1 MSCSVCNLNP
11 IKYTCPACGVKTC
24 SFPCVQKHKQDSKC
38 TGTVDQTKFLGKKEL
53 SSTDSHINRDYNF
66 LMNLGRNINLGKDDI
81 KSNAKN
87 VFKRQFHQRNNNAS
101 QNNSNKRF
109 KTEDI
114 DPRKYLVNK
123 VFPNSPP
130 SIIRRNNTL
139 VVQLPAG
146 MSRATSNKT
155 GYDKRLGTFIWTI
168 EWVFI
173 DLNGEEVT
181 RFLSYRMKEGTVLRD
196 AFPMNILNK
205 SLAKGKENENES
217 HAQNE
222 AEVEKDTNK
231 ENVQLPVQV
240 VEKEGEAA
248 ASSEQNDKSKTEKDT
263 DKSELCFYL
272 ENILDKSKKRSIIK
286 LSPELPISEVL
297 TDKVVLEFPTIYVT
311 RNENTWKEYISE
323 QFGEVSSEESSS
335 DSSSSEEDSSD
346 ESSDDSSDYSSG
358 EESSENESDDGPPES
373 SSSKPIENEITSVRS
388 PTSAVQDETAA
399 EHSA

>member
-1 MSCSVCNLNP
+1 MSCSVCSINP

-53 SSTDSHINRDYNF
+53 SSTDNHINRDYNF
-66 LMNLGRNINLGKDDI
+66 LMNIGRNIDLGKDDI
-81 KSNAKN
+81 KLNAKN
-87 VFKRQFHQRNNNAS
+87 VFKRQFHQRSNNNAG
-101 QNNSNKRF
+101 QNNNNKRF
-109 KTEDI
+109 KAEDI

-139 VVQLPAG
+139 VVQLPTG

-173 DLNGEEVT
+173 DLDGAEVT
-181 RFLSYRMKEGTVLRD
+181 RFLSYRMKEGTILRD
-196 AFPMNILNK
+196 SFPMNILNK
-205 SLAKGKENENES
+205 SLAKGKENEYEN
-217 HAQNE
+217 HASNVAGVE
-222 AEVEKDTNK
+222 AETTK
-231 ENVQLPVQV
+231 ENVQLPVRGI
-240 VEKEGEAA
+240 EKEEEAGK
-248 ASSEQNDKSKTEKDT
+248 ASTVDNAESIPEKYI

-272 ENILDKSKKRSIIK
+272 ENILDKNKKRSIIK
-286 LSPELPISEVL
+286 LSPELMISEVL

-311 RNENTWKEYISE
+311 RHENTWKEYISE
-323 QFGEVSSEESSS
+323 QFGEVSSDESSS
-335 DSSSSEEDSSD
+335 DSSSEEDSSND
-346 ESSDDSSDYSSG
+346 SSDDSSE
-358 EESSENESDDGPPES
+358 EESSDNESDDGPPES
-373 SSSKPIENEITSVRS
+373 SSSKAIVEEMMSVTS
-388 PTSAVQDETAA
+388 PMNAVQDETAA